1 MSGLTWT
8 NGVIEKGCEM
18 KRIKNQKR
26 AKRAVAAVLLPFM
39 TVLYAVPGMMVAL
52 ALALAGTLVTAPL
65 TLPFALI
72 DFLRDL
78 VKWCIDA
85 EHKFASISWG
95 MEMKWALLSPFN
107 MFDQWDWFWQ
117 LTLGG
122 AKTLAELWRV
132 ARGKN

>member
-1 MSGLTWT
+1 
-8 NGVIEKGCEM
+8 M

-26 AKRAVAAVLLPFM
+26 AKRAVAAVLLPLM
-39 TVLYAVPGMMVAL
+39 AVLYAVPGVMVAL

-72 DFLRDL
+72 EFLSAL

-85 EHKFASISWG
+85 EPKFASISWG
-95 MEMKWALLSPFN
+95 WEMKWALLSPFN
-107 MFDQWDWFWQ
+107 MLDQWNWFWH
-117 LTLGG
+117 LTLSG
-122 AKTLAELWRV
+122 AKMLAELWRV